1 MLRNQQDNK
10 FNEKAGQHFHL
21 PTTTLYRTKRKRLRS
36 ADTLLK
42 IPSKVLAN
50 LYHLAVVFTWW
61 FHLFFWLGANSNGKL
76 YGPRTHI
83 YAPKRDGSWQ
93 QINFTPPSAWL
104 LLQHPR
110 AAPWYPAPFSHL
122 PTAAF
127 IARRFSVSVSSRL
140 RCGIIRKM
148 SLLVWILRNSN
159 GGKGKMEQKTGAV
172 GNTLRENMWKV
183 LTGILPL
190 FKNISLRMFAIIFW
204 IPLGL

>member
-1 MLRNQQDNK
+1 MKKRGNIFICQRRLCIGRKEKGFALEIPCLR
-10 FNEKAGQHFHL
+10 FHL
-21 PTTTLYRTKRKRLRS
+21 RS
-36 ADTLLK
+36 WQIYIILPSCLLGDS
-42 IPSKVLAN
+42 P
-50 LYHLAVVFTWW
+50 
-61 FHLFFWLGANSNGKL
+61 LFFWLGANSNGKL

-104 LLQHPR
+104 LLQHPP
-110 AAPWYPAPFSHL
+110 AAPWDPAPFSHL